1 MYHSYKTSD
10 DSTFDPE
17 DTQLVK
23 NQIMTKTFNITPGG
37 ADSKTFIDDRV
48 LVNFPVKMMFMMFT
62 DKNGDF
68 SSLKNI
74 RISRISLNIAG
85 EQKRIIN
92 VDNTNTPDGEQ
103 KRIINVDNTNTPD
116 GIDHTF
122 FEWMDYLCNSRSD
135 EYDTLLTYK
144 TWLNH
149 TLLTYKTWLNQF
161 RIFAFPLAEW
171 FPMRASNQIQF
182 EIELEDEVA
191 ATTQMHLI
199 MIRANTVGA

>member
-1 MYHSYKTSD
+1 MVISRNSLITD
-10 DSTFDPE
+10 DD
-17 DTQLVK
+17 
-23 NQIMTKTFNITPGG
+23 
-37 ADSKTFIDDRV
+37 
-48 LVNFPVKMMFMMFT
+48 
-62 DKNGDF
+62 GDF
-68 SSLKNI
+68 SELLDVRFK
-74 RISRISLNIAG
+74 RISLNIA
-85 EQKRIIN
+85 
-92 VDNTNTPDGEQ
+92 GEQ

-144 TWLNH
+144 TWLNQNSRSDEYD

-161 RIFAFPLAEW
+161 HIFAFPLAEW

-182 EIELEDEVA
+182 EIELDNTVA
-191 ATTQMHLI
+191 NAPNAANTIQMHLI